1 MLPITSY
8 FVHIQYYQYHS
19 RKLTRSVRVI
29 DSTYE
34 KDLVSTEL
42 GGSNLFTP
50 VGPIYA
56 DFAWRKCQDTIKM
69 AKERRQAHPI
79 LEMGYLSV

>member
-1 MLPITSY
+1 
-8 FVHIQYYQYHS
+8 
-19 RKLTRSVRVI
+19 VRAI

-34 KDLVSTEL
+34 KDLVSTEF
-42 GGSNLFTP
+42 GGSNLFTPVGP

-56 DFAWRKCQDTIKM
+56 DFAWRKCQDAIKM
-69 AKERRQAHPI
+69 AKERRQAHLI